1 MAEDLKSVARRN
13 WLLRALSGMIALTGA
28 VILYPAV
35 RFLMPRAATSSGAVE
50 KVAPFPLSELKP
62 DAEGNW
68 PSPFNF
74 GGKPCLV
81 IRTPDGT
88 VRAFNAICTHLDCTI
103 AYRPDESDIFC
114 PCHNGVYDL
123 NGRVVSGP
131 PPGPLEEYK
140 VDLRGP
146 RKEEIVVSRTS

>member
-1 MAEDLKSVARRN
+1 MAEDSPSNTRRH
-13 WLLRALSGMIALTGA
+13 WLLRALSATIALTGA
-28 VILYPAV
+28 VILYPV
-35 RFLMPRAATSSGAVE
+35 GRFLRPRPATTSGAVE
-50 KVAPFPLSELKP
+50 KVAPYRVSELRP

-81 IRTPDGT
+81 IRTPDGD
-88 VRAFNAICTHLDCTI
+88 VRAFNAICTHLDCTVGF
-103 AYRPDESDIFC
+103 RPEEPDIFC
-114 PCHNGVYDL
+114 PCHNAIYDL

-131 PPGPLEEYK
+131 PPKPLEEYK

-146 RKEEIVVSRTS
+146 GKEEIVVSRTS